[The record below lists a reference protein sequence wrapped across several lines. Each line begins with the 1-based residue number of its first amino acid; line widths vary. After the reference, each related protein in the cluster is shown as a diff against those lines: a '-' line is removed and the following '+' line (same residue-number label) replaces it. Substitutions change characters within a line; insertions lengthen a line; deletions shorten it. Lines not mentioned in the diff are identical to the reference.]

1 MEGVVLASIAGNNN
15 LSLQNWTADSTIPT
29 SITFSGNNTE
39 YNGTLYLHPS
49 INTIT
54 FANKKSII
62 KNINFPQPDDESRK
76 EVHLTFKD
84 STNDIK
90 TLTISDNLTC
100 NIQGNINLNT
110 LNLNNTN
117 ALKLSNS
124 SNINLGN
131 TEGAIVNISSEK
143 YEVKESP
150 TLFATL
156 KIGTVTVKYDYTDE
170 KQHYDYENISCG
182 TCNSTI
188 NNITNSETN
197 TDSILSSIRQCS
209 NTSCNKTFNNVN
221 VGIIQSYLYPKSV
234 DEANCDT
241 YANLYCSNCS
251 NDWLAYVLATFDETN
266 NKYISLGDYYNSGF
280 DSHKPIYNGCGIS
293 LIYDPNYV
301 LEQLNK
307 GYRLGKITLFGD

>member
-1 MEGVVLASIAGNNN
+1 MGGGVVLASITGNNN
-15 LSLQNWTADSTIPT
+15 VSLQNWSNSNVPT

-117 ALKLSNS
+117 AVKLFNS

-131 TEGAIVNISSEK
+131 GSGAIVNISSEK
-143 YEVKESP
+143 YQ
-150 TLFATL
+150 ARQ
-156 KIGTVTVKYDYTDE
+156 I
-170 KQHYDYENISCG
+170 
-182 TCNSTI
+182 TI